1 MREKKLSWRDICKM
15 KEDPPF
21 FTKVFLDSYIGMHIL
36 DSYIGMHILDS
47 YIDMTVILNSYIGNL
62 PSQWHTMNCS
72 GTL

>member
-36 DSYIGMHILDS
+36 DSYI
-47 YIDMTVILNSYIGNL
+47 DMRVILNSYIGNL

>member
-21 FTKVFLDSYIGMHIL
+21 FTKVFL